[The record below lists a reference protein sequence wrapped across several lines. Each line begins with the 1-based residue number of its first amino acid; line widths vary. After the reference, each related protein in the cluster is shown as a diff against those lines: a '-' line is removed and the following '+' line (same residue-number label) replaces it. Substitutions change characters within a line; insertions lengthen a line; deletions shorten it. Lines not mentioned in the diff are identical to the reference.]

1 MTEPTPDMVR
11 HAADW
16 HAALSSGEA
25 TEADFARCSAWQS
38 EHPAQAEAFRRIER
52 IMGRL
57 DGLPPGPAREAL
69 RAGGVASR
77 QARRLIAGGAV
88 LGLLV
93 PLALASADWP
103 WITADYHTGTGEI
116 AERVLPDGTRVT
128 LASNSAIRIDYDRP
142 ERRIQLVRGEIM
154 LDVARDP
161 VRPLM
166 VETAQ
171 GSLQALG
178 TRFAVRR
185 GESGADTDVI
195 VEESSVEACAAGGN
209 CLVLKPGDSAHLRGH
224 HVEGPVP
231 VPADATA
238 WTRGLLVADAMPLAQ
253 VLAEL
258 SRYHAGFLRYD
269 ASRLA
274 DLRVS
279 GVFPLRDTATALT
292 ALSAALPIEVHR
304 YTGFFLAVERR

>member
-16 HAALSSGEA
+16 HAMLNSGEA
-25 TEADFARCSAWQS
+25 TEADFARCSTWQS
-38 EHPAQAEAFRRIER
+38 EHPAQAEAFRRVQR
-52 IMGRL
+52 IMGQL
-57 DGLPPGPAREAL
+57 NGLPPGPAQEAL

-77 QARRLIAGGAV
+77 RARRLIGGGV
-88 LGLLV
+88 MLGLVV
-93 PLALASADWP
+93 PLALASADWS
-103 WITADYHTGTGEI
+103 WITADYRTGTGEI

-128 LASNSAIRIDYDRP
+128 LASNSAIRIDYDWP

-161 VRPLM
+161 VRPLL
-166 VETAQ
+166 VETTQ

-178 TRFAVRR
+178 TRFEVRR
-185 GESGADTDVI
+185 NESGSGTDVI

-209 CLVLKPGDSAHLRGH
+209 CLMLKPGDLAHLSRH

-231 VPADATA
+231 APPNATA
-238 WTRGLLVADAMPLAQ
+238 WTRGLLVADATPLTQ
-253 VLAEL
+253 VLSEL
-258 SRYHAGFLRYD
+258 SRYHAGLLRYD

-274 DLRVS
+274 DLKVS
-279 GVFPLRDTATALT
+279 GVFPLRDTATALA
-292 ALSAALPIEVHR
+292 ALSASLPIEVHR
-304 YTGFFLAVERR
+304 YTGFFLAVKRR